1 MKAKGFNEL
10 LIMNFNMIK
19 RFPRN
24 LTSVYLLSNT
34 SFNIVVGEKLFVTSQ
49 FYYIN
54 KVGTKAEIVT
64 KQIISTVN

>member
-1 MKAKGFNEL
+1 
-10 LIMNFNMIK
+10 MIK

-64 KQIISTVN
+64 KQIISTVNWLLMSL